1 MQAVSEGLA
10 RQQRA
15 HWFVLSGTPHN
26 RRSSEHYNTIPACSF
41 SRTYQRCPSLGISFD
56 LDTRNRCSLLY
67 QSQRFE
73 SFFIEKRIVIETLH
87 IGGIIWQP
95 RAQVFDPPPAFFLEP
110 IRRPRAAGSHPFP
123 HPPFCGSRPQVSRG
137 ACERSRLVP
146 IGLH

>member
-87 IGGIIWQP
+87 MGGFFWD
-95 RAQVFDPPPAFFLEP
+95 RRVKGLPPSPGFFLAQLP
-110 IRRPRAAGSHPFP
+110 TPRPRH
-123 HPPFCGSRPQVSRG
+123 
-137 ACERSRLVP
+137 
-146 IGLH
+146 